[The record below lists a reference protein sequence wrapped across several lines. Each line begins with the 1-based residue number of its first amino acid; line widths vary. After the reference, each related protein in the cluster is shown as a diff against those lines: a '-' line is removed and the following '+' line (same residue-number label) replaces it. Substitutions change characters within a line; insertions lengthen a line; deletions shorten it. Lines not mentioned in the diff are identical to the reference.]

1 MVGKTV
7 FKRFSLMMMMMMMM
21 LMMMMLL
28 KFAEHMFFHEQNSNN
43 NLLEER
49 LTRFA
54 IAWPLSQRIAK
65 KPLGIPQP

>member
-7 FKRFSLMMMMMMMM
+7 FKRFSLMMMMI
-21 LMMMMLL
+21 MMMMLL
-28 KFAEHMFFHEQNSNN
+28 KFAEHMFFQEQNSNN

-65 KPLGIPQP
+65 KPFA